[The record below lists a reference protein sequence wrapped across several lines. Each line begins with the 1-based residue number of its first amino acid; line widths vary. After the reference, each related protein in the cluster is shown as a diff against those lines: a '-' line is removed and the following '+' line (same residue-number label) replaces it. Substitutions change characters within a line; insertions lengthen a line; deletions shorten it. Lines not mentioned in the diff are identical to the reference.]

1 MRRDSLAFCLLLAI
15 ISSAYPADTLYHHQ
29 DPGFLNDL
37 EWQSNTTL
45 DFSCAGSNQ
54 PIATFVVN
62 SNAAAGFQ
70 ITFQFANGGIFSSG
84 TGSGISMTSLT
95 LHYVSGTL
103 GSQLT
108 QFDQGYNI
116 LQVVTQPDAQYVWN
130 PAQSAKPQT
139 KTANYTFQLRA
150 SWNTPARMLKGIYLE
165 QIKATI
171 DTTQ

>member
-1 MRRDSLAFCLLLAI
+1 MYRNLLAFFFLFAI
-15 ISSAYPADTLYHHQ
+15 VSSAYPVDTLYHHQ
-29 DPGFLNDL
+29 DPEFLNDL

-45 DFSCAGSNQ
+45 DFTSPGSDQ

-62 SNAAAGFQ
+62 SNAAAGFK

-84 TGSGISMTSLT
+84 IGSGIRMTSLT
-95 LHYVSGTL
+95 LHYTSGTL

-130 PAQSAKPQT
+130 PALSAKPQT
-139 KTANYTFQLRA
+139 KTVNYTFQLRA
-150 SWNTPARMLKGIYLE
+150 SWNTPVRMLKGIYLE